1 MGKCHVM
8 LKIYWWL
15 CACVEVDSKFAVSE
29 PHICSIMIII
39 IIQFL
44 SKLQTG
50 RYYFY
55 STFTM
60 HVYTR
65 GTLATLKSLVKMSD
79 LKIILAS
86 IIIYRQLQEY
96 CWTARGHTK
105 DRGNYN
111 RLLAGFS
118 SYRSVA
124 SSIGKL
130 RSECNSKAL
139 NLIGNHPPNDIMW
152 LYMYVCILYWSMLWS
167 VLIWS
172 SSAAGAWPMMYSCR
186 RCSYIQVAQ
195 TSCPE
200 QARHRGCNWTSLS
213 VTNRA
218 KVCHQDC
225 IILHDLCS
233 NTWRGV
239 ATVHCCVPSAIIMF
253 AWY

>member
-1 MGKCHVM
+1 
-8 LKIYWWL
+8 
-15 CACVEVDSKFAVSE
+15 
-29 PHICSIMIII
+29 
-39 IIQFL
+39 
-44 SKLQTG
+44 
-50 RYYFY
+50 
-55 STFTM
+55 M

-86 IIIYRQLQEY
+86 IIIIYRQLQEY

-218 KVCHQDC
+218 KVYHQGC

-239 ATVHCCVPSAIIMF
+239 ATVHCCVPSAIIMLHDINWAF
-253 AWY
+253 VITAWFTRMEHQGWNLSPCCQPVLWLILQLMILHPARLWPCTN